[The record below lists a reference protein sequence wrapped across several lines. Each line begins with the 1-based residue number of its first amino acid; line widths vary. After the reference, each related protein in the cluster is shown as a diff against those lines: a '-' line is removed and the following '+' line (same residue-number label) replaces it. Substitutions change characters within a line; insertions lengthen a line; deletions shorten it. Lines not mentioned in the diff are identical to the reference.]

1 MEVCLIEVPY
11 MVGDDRHGA
20 SKGPQ
25 CFAQARAGLLAA
37 RGVAVTRERVERGR
51 PFGDSASASLVVCKK
66 LASIVRKA
74 ITAGQLPLVLAG
86 SCDPSKGHPV
96 WLRPFALWC
105 GLDRRAWRLQHTRND
120 NQRLLSWHVPGRDHG
135 TLLPELLGA
144 NR

>member
-1 MEVCLIEVPY
+1 

-25 CFAQARAGLLAA
+25 RFAQAGAGLLAA

-86 SCDPSKGHPV
+86 SCDPSKGILSGFDHSH
-96 WLRPFALWC
+96 C
-105 GLDRRAWRLQHTRND
+105 GGSGST
-120 NQRLLSWHVPGRDHG
+120 
-135 TLLPELLGA
+135 
-144 NR
+144 